1 MVALNFQAV
10 SRKANFNSRKWIYNF
25 SIQSDK
31 INMMNRAK
39 FLQNGSCGYVLKPD
53 YGDCYTLQ
61 SSDEKHDFGK
71 VKYLQEIQIK
81 N

>member
-1 MVALNFQAV
+1 
-10 SRKANFNSRKWIYNF
+10 
-25 SIQSDK
+25 
-31 INMMNRAK
+31 MMNRAK
-39 FLQNGSCGYVLKPD
+39 FLQNGNCGYVLKPD

-81 N
+81 KLIKLFRFWSYQSN

>member
-1 MVALNFQAV
+1 
-10 SRKANFNSRKWIYNF
+10 
-25 SIQSDK
+25 
-31 INMMNRAK
+31 MMNRAK
-39 FLQNGSCGYVLKPD
+39 FLQNGNCGYVLKPD

-71 VKYLQEIQIK
+71 VKYLREIQIK